1 MPRKFVALIVAVVV
15 AAGISIPLVLTGSS
29 RPSPEQVC
37 QSFVT
42 QTLSWQNVKGVETAT
57 DHAQAVEFQVSER
70 YVTLTV
76 LASSPVFLGS
86 KKVQN
91 QDLGII
97 GGFYDHY
104 GRQLGEVNAIFDF
117 ENFISEL
124 QVYGSLLFENANGT
138 LTTSVFS
145 KVGSYANHTLY
156 VGGRLNAQGTELIGY
171 TFRVSR

>member
-104 GRQLGEVNAIFDF
+104 GRQLGEVNAIF
-117 ENFISEL
+117 
-124 QVYGSLLFENANGT
+124 GSLLFENANGT